1 MSIKSEIARIQ
12 NNVASSLSA
21 VRNKGVSVPAG
32 ANSDNLPGLIAQIS
46 GGGTIT
52 RTENAAG
59 GFTIT
64 ITGVS

>member
-1 MSIKSEIARIQ
+1 MSVNDQITRIK
-12 NNVASSLSA
+12 NNVTNSLSA
-21 VRNKGVSVPAG
+21 VQEKGVSVPEG